1 MKKTNLKKALTVLS
15 FLIGVVALYASL
27 KGVFCNNIYQEI
39 SDSGVISKHLIWASK
54 AQDIVSAFIAVG
66 IIIVAVLNSIKPG
79 FLKSVTLIGLV
90 WYFLYAYGLYVMQGA
105 YTSIY
110 PLYLVIF
117 SLSVYAMIMGLISYN
132 IEDISDLLLS
142 KKLRT
147 MLIIFFLIIVAF
159 LTPIWTMKM
168 FSDVNLRQPGD
179 TYAVFIMDLGVVF
192 PAMIITVYLLVK
204 KHGFA
209 IIMAGICLI
218 KTFTLCLSW
227 TFAEWINPVGG
238 QPVELQMAGTSAV
251 LSTLGLILLALYIR
265 EVRKQLKQSS
275 FKLKTRI

>member
-1 MKKTNLKKALTVLS
+1 MKKIYLKKVLTVLS
-15 FLIGVVALYASL
+15 FVIGVVALYASL

-39 SDSGVISKHLIWASK
+39 YEAGVISKHIIWASK

-66 IIIVAVLNSIKPG
+66 IIIVSVLNTIKQG
-79 FLKSVTLIGLV
+79 FLKSVALIGFV
-90 WYFLYAYGLYVMQGA
+90 WYFLYAFGLYVIQGA

-132 IEDISDLLLS
+132 IEDISNLLLS

-159 LTPIWTMKM
+159 LTPIWMMKM
-168 FSDVNLRQPGD
+168 LSDVNLRQPGD

-204 KHGFA
+204 KHVFA

-227 TFAEWINPVGG
+227 TFAEWTSPVGG

-251 LSTLGLILLALYIR
+251 LSALGLILLALYIR
-265 EVRKQLKQSS
+265 EVRKQLKQ
-275 FKLKTRI
+275 

>member
-1 MKKTNLKKALTVLS
+1 MS

-27 KGVFCNNIYQEI
+27 KGVLCINIYQDI
-39 SDSGVISKHLIWASK
+39 YDSGVISRHIIWASK

-66 IIIVAVLNSIKPG
+66 IIIMSVLNTIKQG
-79 FLKSVTLIGLV
+79 FLKSVALIGFV

-117 SLSVYAMIMGLISYN
+117 GLSVYAMIIGLNSYS
-132 IEDISDLLLS
+132 IEETKNSLLS
-142 KKLRT
+142 RKLRT
-147 MLIIFFLIIVAF
+147 MFIIFFIMIVAF
-159 LTPIWTMKM
+159 LTPIWMMKM
-168 FSDVNLRQPGD
+168 LGDVNLRQPGD

-204 KHGFA
+204 KSGYA
-209 IIMAGICLI
+209 IILAGICLI

-227 TFAEWINPVGG
+227 TFAEWTKPVGG

-251 LSTLGLILLALYIR
+251 LCVLGLVLLALYII
-265 EVRKQLKQSS
+265 EVKKQLKQ
-275 FKLKTRI
+275 

>member
-1 MKKTNLKKALTVLS
+1 MKKINLKKVLTVLS

-39 SDSGVISKHLIWASK
+39 YDSGVISRQIIWASK
-54 AQDIVSAFIAVG
+54 AQDIVSAFLAIG
-66 IIIVAVLNSIKPG
+66 IIIVSVINTKKQG
-79 FLKSVTLIGLV
+79 FLESIALIGLS

-110 PLYLVIF
+110 PIYLVIF
-117 SLSVYAMIMGLISYN
+117 GLSVYAMIMGLISYN
-132 IEDISDLLLS
+132 IKDVSNLLLS

-147 MLIIFFLIIVAF
+147 MLIIFFLFIVAF
-159 LTPIWTMKM
+159 LTPVWMIKM
-168 FSDVNLRQPGD
+168 FGDVNLRQPGD
-179 TYAVFIMDLGVVF
+179 TYAVFIMDLSIVF

-204 KHGFA
+204 KNA
-209 IIMAGICLI
+209 YAVILAGICLV

-227 TFAEWINPVGG
+227 SFAEWTSPAGG

-251 LSTLGLILLALYIR
+251 LSVFGLILLALYIR
-265 EVRKQLKQSS
+265 EVREKFITMNL
-275 FKLKTRI
+275 TVN